1 MEPLHFTLVCYS
13 FGGIPAN
20 VTWTKDST
28 VIGSGVTA
36 LREDFTGY
44 RHTLSVTDQG
54 FYTCTVSNASPES
67 ASASINATSKYFNLL
82 KIHLI
87 IPTPLILQYLILHR
101 M

>member
-44 RHTLSVTDQG
+44 RHTLSVTEQG

-67 ASASINATSKYFNLL
+67 ASASINATSK
-82 KIHLI
+82 
-87 IPTPLILQYLILHR
+87 
-101 M
+101 